1 MLTCLGHSGFYE
13 EYEYFDIADI
23 IYTELKENVFGNS
36 EMEIGE
42 FVSMKFKG
50 IDPYEG
56 VDLDS
61 ILTLPETN
69 ILWRKSNTF
78 VSDELL
84 STVLYTYAS
93 QFFGAV
99 EYEVYPKYYPKY
111 YDSVFKNFNR
121 VKQADAIAKL
131 FDEETFS
138 NYLSALPYESE
149 MEWLPVIVRFGS
161 DELIE
166 QAIDYILDNE
176 DLKFNNFS
184 KENFIVELLCLSDSE
199 QSALTK
205 EALLYSLDYD
215 CNDCEITEVEDEDL
229 YSFSEK
235 ELTEYLRNF

>member
-50 IDPYEG
+50 INPYEG
-56 VDLDS
+56 VYLDSIS
-61 ILTLPETN
+61 ILTLPATN

-84 STVLYTYAS
+84 STVLYAYAS
-93 QFFGAV
+93 QLFDAM
-99 EYEVYPKYYPKY
+99 EYEEYPEDYVF
-111 YDSVFKNFNR
+111 VFKNFNR

-149 MEWLPVIVRFGS
+149 MAWLPVIFRFGS

-215 CNDCEITEVEDEDL
+215 CNDCEITEAEDEDL
-229 YSFSEK
+229 YSFSEN
-235 ELTEYLRNF
+235 ELDEYLKNF